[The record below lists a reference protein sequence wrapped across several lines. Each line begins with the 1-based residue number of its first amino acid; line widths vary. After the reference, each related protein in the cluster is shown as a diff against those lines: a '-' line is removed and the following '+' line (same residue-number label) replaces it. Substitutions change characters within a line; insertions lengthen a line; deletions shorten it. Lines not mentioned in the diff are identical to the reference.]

1 MSWSSHGWEYLRRDS
16 FCGNLRVR
24 VWSTPVERCK
34 EHTAERA
41 TSYGGAEVIGQ
52 VVAGNDVGT
61 NLPQTGEA
69 HALKHG
75 VRHLLTPSASKPASD
90 NLVLGEHVRTSGIGE
105 SVVPCQGTIWYGFT
119 RFLRPD
125 NIGHVGAAAP
135 HIGSEIGQT
144 TPGHLT
150 DRQDSSAKSAT
161 EQCSRCLGIGKSLL
175 FLLIGQVGVAHN
187 GVPNSTDLSACSCDG
202 TSKPGTKRTTS
213 DSGGQ
218 CRGVLPEE
226 LAHGSEDL
234 ATTQAVKEARAL
246 FLTTGTVAQV
256 SVLRFQFLEV
266 FLTSVG
272 PRHLLLRVGEDVSQT
287 IGERTTAPANG
298 VPEDVEG
305 TCLVHSL
312 RVGFLLFYQPLERT
326 IGEELAVDAGLLGKS
341 GNIVATNVLNN
352 LRLSFD
358 GAFTEFLQLRIDALG
373 CISLAICEGTSKLRS
388 YQTLQIGFTFLLGA
402 TRYEL
407 KLFRHRVEQ
416 FGSLA
421 FTPATRGPPHGCKQ
435 GTRLAGHVGEPH
447 GLQWGQADIAS
458 VVDRHEITPT
468 GRLL

>member
-1 MSWSSHGWEYLRRDS
+1 M
-16 FCGNLRVR
+16 
-24 VWSTPVERCK
+24 
-34 EHTAERA
+34 
-41 TSYGGAEVIGQ
+41 
-52 VVAGNDVGT
+52 
-61 NLPQTGEA
+61 
-69 HALKHG
+69 
-75 VRHLLTPSASKPASD
+75 TPSASKAASD

-105 SVVPCQGTIWYGFT
+105 RVVPCQGTIWYGFT

-150 DRQDSSAKSAT
+150 DRQDSSAKNAT
-161 EQCSRCLGIGKSLL
+161 EQTSLYLGVVKSLL
-175 FLLIGQVGVAHN
+175 FLRIGQVGVTHN
-187 GVPNSTDLSACSCDG
+187 GIPNSTDLSACACDSTWYHLTKNGPGANRCTSG
-202 TSKPGTKRTTS
+202 TSKPGTKCTTS

-218 CRGVLPEE
+218 CRGVLTEE
-226 LAHGSEDL
+226 LAHGSENL
-234 ATTQAVKEARAL
+234 TTTQAVKEARA
-246 FLTTGTVAQV
+246 FLLTAGTVAQV
-256 SVLRFQFLEV
+256 CVLRFQFLEV
-266 FLTSVG
+266 FLPGVG
-272 PRHLLLRVGEDVSQT
+272 PRHLLLRVGEDVSET
-287 IGERTTAPANG
+287 IGESAPTPANG

-305 TCLVHSL
+305 TSFVYGF
-312 RVGFLLFYQPLERT
+312 RIIFLLFDKITKRA
-326 IGEELAVDAGLLGKS
+326 IGEELAVNASLLREGR
-341 GNIVATNVLNN
+341 NIVATNVLNN

-402 TRYEL
+402 ARYEL
-407 KLFRHRVEQ
+407 ELLRYRVEE

-421 FTPATRGPPHGCKQ
+421 LTPATRGSPHGCEQ
-435 GTRLAGHVGEPH
+435 GARLAGHVGKPH
-447 GLQWGQADIAS
+447 RLQWGQADIAS